1 VQIESPEN
9 NVAGSIAQLPQTFA
23 DASRLLRE
31 ACSARRAGT
40 PSSFMVAGRGG
51 VAADPDGYL
60 PSFATK
66 PGPIAGA
73 DSPTRPGLALA
84 MANYRD
90 CER

>member
-1 VQIESPEN
+1 
-9 NVAGSIAQLPQTFA
+9 
-23 DASRLLRE
+23 
-31 ACSARRAGT
+31 
-40 PSSFMVAGRGG
+40 MVAGRGG